1 MISQLQFVFIAITV
15 LLFLYMTMIIGK
27 HLLVRYLA
35 YRDQRRL
42 RRTQHRDKA
51 EETEE
56 EEMAMTFDDGDD
68 EPNTDRASAIP
79 PSVMSRQA
87 PLHVAES
94 PVVTPSQSPSTVVTN
109 GVAMRHN
116 GHKPPIVH
124 CEHAT
129 MLATETNDD
138 PAIVAAVMT
147 VLARLAVARQKD
159 GRPLIGETALIRYGL
174 QITPG
179 GSNRLYNLARAALK
193 AAIVRIQGRPVR
205 DEIDDVLPD
214 GSVVRRNELGQR
226 YVIDRSTNQPVILE

>member
-1 MISQLQFVFIAITV
+1 MTSQLQFVFIAITV
-15 LLFLYMTMIIGK
+15 LLFLYMTMTGGK
-27 HLLVRYLA
+27 RLLVWYLD

-42 RRTQHRDKA
+42 DRARHHDEA
-51 EETEE
+51 AA
-56 EEMAMTFDDGDD
+56 MAVNDDDDESNNDDGV
-68 EPNTDRASAIP
+68 ASAVST
-79 PSVMSRQA
+79 SVMSRQPSSRA
-87 PLHVAES
+87 AES
-94 PVVTPSQSPSTVVTN
+94 PVVTPSQSTSSMVTN

-116 GHKPPIVH
+116 GHKSPIVH

-129 MLATETNDD
+129 TLATETGDD
-138 PAIVAAVMT
+138 PAVVAAVMT

-179 GSNRLYNLARAALK
+179 GSNRTYDLARAALK
-193 AAIVRIQGRPVR
+193 AAIARIQGRPIR